1 MHDSQYYLECLRQDL
16 EHKVGRTMKT
26 PSDFNV
32 LNLEIQKVMKD
43 SPSTSTLKR
52 LWAYVPDSTSR
63 SMTTLNVLSRFLGY
77 RDWQHYIENLMRSN
91 RIESSFITSTT
102 LLAAN
107 LVPGDIVECEWNPGR
122 HLTMEFL
129 GANRFRVVSARMAKL
144 QVGYTFTAMIFSKGN
159 AFFASD
165 VMNGEIVLGNYVAA
179 EKTGLTALRYIPVKK

>member
-122 HLTMEFL
+122 HLTLEFL

-144 QVGYTFTAMIFSKGN
+144 QIGYTLTAMIFSKGN

-165 VMNGEIVLGNYVAA
+165 VMNEDIVLGNYVAA

>member
-77 RDWQHYIENLMRSN
+77 RDWQHYVENLMRSN

-107 LVPGDIVECEWNPGR
+107 LIPGDIVECEWNPGR

-129 GANRFRVVSARMAKL
+129 GTNRFRVVSARMAKL
-144 QVGYTFTAMIFSKGN
+144 QVGYTFMAMIFSKGN
-159 AFFASD
+159 PFYASD
-165 VMNGEIVLGNYVAA
+165 VMNGDIVLGNYVAA
-179 EKTGLTALRYIPVKK
+179 EKTGLTALRYIPVTK

>member
-1 MHDSQYYLECLRQDL
+1 MQDSQYYLECLRQDL

-32 LNLEIQKVMKD
+32 LNLEIQRVMKD

-129 GANRFRVVSARMAKL
+129 GANRFRVVSARMSKL
-144 QVGYTFTAMIFSKGN
+144 QVGYTFTSMIFSKGN

-165 VMNGEIVLGNYVAA
+165 VMNGEIALGNYVAA
-179 EKTGLTALRYIPVKK
+179 EKTGLTALRYIPVTK

>member
-16 EHKVGRTMKT
+16 EHKVGRTMRT

-77 RDWQHYIENLMRSN
+77 RDWQHYIETLMRSN
-91 RIESSFITSTT
+91 RVESSFITSTT
-102 LLAAN
+102 ILAAT
-107 LVPGDIVECEWNPGR
+107 LVEGDIVECEWNPGR
-122 HLTMEFL
+122 FLALEFL
-129 GANRFRVVSARMAKL
+129 GVNRFRVISARMSKL
-144 QVGYTFTAMIFSKGN
+144 QEGYTFTAMIFSKGN
-159 AFFASD
+159 PFYASD
-165 VMNGEIVLGNYVAA
+165 VMDGDTRLGNYAAA
-179 EKTGLTALRYIPVKK
+179 EKTGLTGLRYIPVKK